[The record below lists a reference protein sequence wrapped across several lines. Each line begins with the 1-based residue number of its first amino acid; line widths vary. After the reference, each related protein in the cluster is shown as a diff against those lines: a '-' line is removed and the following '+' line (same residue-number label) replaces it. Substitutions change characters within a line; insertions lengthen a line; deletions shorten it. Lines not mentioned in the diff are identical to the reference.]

1 MYIKE
6 SYINMHRF
14 SKRARITITIITII
28 AIILCA
34 FGVYKYQKIRLFDK
48 SEYKELCSNL
58 ELDGEQF
65 DKQSDLRDYI
75 THWADENELKYHLDD
90 ADNIIFERSAA
101 ARKKSVSPTVFI
113 VNYNYDN
120 AVGNRKVLAGAAMV
134 ALTELDSG
142 KSTVVFVNNEKNDG
156 SAYAALDPSIFDNK
170 AKVIYLDY
178 GKQTY
183 ISTRSYAQLDEQVIV
198 PAETEEVNC
207 DTAIK
212 IRIGGIKSDVID
224 TGITKHTNPISSFS
238 TILTRLKTKSTI
250 SQIADIKVKNKGY
263 MYPTGIE
270 FTVLLNSYSVE
281 GFISYLDKRVEA
293 FEKAN
298 SDDNPE
304 CYYEY
309 EVLDNDSDEF
319 PSSAYSK
326 ATFEKLT
333 TTLYALKNGVYR
345 YEEYEEVPEGYQD
358 QAIYG
363 ITCVR
368 QLTANDDSIVI
379 DLTSQAMNSEKMS
392 ALTRD
397 NAAAAELAGC
407 SIVKMDGYD
416 VYENKKDGLVRTLR
430 TTYFKVND
438 ITGNNVTLNEYND
451 TYFTP
456 MTFISKINS
465 KLDIVH
471 VKYCSKT
478 ASVLTNMLLCYLET
492 KGNFLS
498 L

>member
-1 MYIKE
+1 
-6 SYINMHRF
+6 MHRL
-14 SKRARITITIITII
+14 SKHAKITITIITIL
-28 AIILCA
+28 AIMLCII
-34 FGVYKYQKIRLFDK
+34 GVYRYQKIRLFDK
-48 SEYKELCSNL
+48 SEFKELYTNL
-58 ELDGEQF
+58 EVDGEQF
-65 DKQSDLRDYI
+65 DEQSDLRDYI
-75 THWADENELKYHLDD
+75 THWADQNELKYHLDS
-90 ADNIIFERSAA
+90 ADNIIFQRSATP
-101 ARKKSVSPTVFI
+101 RKKSVSPTVFI

-120 AVGNRKVLAGAAMV
+120 AVDNRKVLAGAAMI

-156 SAYAALDPSIFDNK
+156 SAYAALDHSIFSNK

-178 GKQTY
+178 GKQSY
-183 ISTRSYAQLDEQVIV
+183 ISRRSYSQLDEQVIV
-198 PAETEEVNC
+198 PAETEDVTC
-207 DTAIK
+207 DTAVK

-224 TGITKHTNPISSFS
+224 TGITKHTNPILSFS

-263 MYPTGIE
+263 MYPTAIE
-270 FTVLLNSYSVE
+270 FTVLLNSYSVD
-281 GFISYLDKRVEA
+281 GFISYLDKRIESY
-293 FEKAN
+293 EKAN

-309 EVLDNDSDEF
+309 EVLDSNSDDF
-319 PSSAYSK
+319 PTSAYNK
-326 ATFEKLT
+326 KTFDKLT
-333 TTLYALKNGVYR
+333 TILYALKNGVYR
-345 YEEYEEVPEGYQD
+345 YEEDEEVPDKYTD

-368 QLTANDDSIVI
+368 QLNASDEEITI
-379 DLTSQAMNSEKMS
+379 DLTSQAMNSKKMS

-397 NAAAAELAGC
+397 NAAAAELANC
-407 SIVKMDGYD
+407 SIVKMGGYD
-416 VYENKKDGLVRTLR
+416 VFKNKKKGLVRTLK

-438 ITGNNVTLNEYND
+438 ITGNNVTLNELND

-456 MTFISKINS
+456 MTFISKINN

-471 VKYCSKT
+471 VKYSSKT
-478 ASVLTNMLLCYLET
+478 ASILTNMLLCYLET